1 VTNPEPVADVQ
12 VRVSGPVAARIRQI
26 KNDQQRAKGRVITFA
41 EVIEMLLAEH
51 EHART
56 EDMP

>member
-1 VTNPEPVADVQ
+1 MTSPEAVADVQ
-12 VRVSGPVAARIRQI
+12 VRISGPVAARIRQI
-26 KNDQQRAKGRVITFA
+26 KNDQQRVKGRVITFA

-51 EHART
+51 ERTRT

>member
-1 VTNPEPVADVQ
+1 MTNPEAVADVQ
-12 VRVSGPVAARIRQI
+12 VRISGPVAVRIRQI

-51 EHART
+51 ERART